1 MRIKFKLALPSVIGL
16 VVTIVLIHNYWEP
29 IQLKKAK
36 AHFTEHTQE
45 LLVATESGIIQQL
58 LERDLG
64 ALYSSMDYIKE
75 TYQNRWLNIKL
86 YNENKKL
93 IYPLFEKKRDATDH
107 EDNILHVV
115 YPLKMGTSELG
126 QFEVDVDWSHE
137 KELIQENLKSIRD
150 MIILTIILILFINT
164 LSQYRII
171 YRPLKKLIEATN
183 KITLGDFNVQLPK
196 VTPDEIGALTNSF
209 SVMSAELTFQKHVV
223 DEHAIVSTTDKNGLI
238 TSVNRKFVDITGY
251 SRKEL
256 IGKTHNMIRTN
267 IYSPTFFKEMWET
280 ITQGKVWR
288 GELCN
293 LNKKG
298 EEYWVSASIVPCLDD
313 HGKPERYIAIRT
325 EITKQKKAEQRLK
338 YLADHDTLT
347 GLPMRRVFQEKL
359 MSALAIARRNHSK
372 AAVLF
377 IDLDGFKNVN
387 DTLGHNIGDILL
399 MKVAERLTQCIR
411 EVDTVARLGG
421 DEFIIVLSDIQN
433 RDDVSAV
440 AQKIIDTMSA
450 SFTISGEVAS
460 IGASVGIA
468 LYPDHEK
475 EPGLLI
481 KKADDMMY
489 AVKRK
494 GKNNFAFY
502 DDVSEVAE
510 DTK

>member
-1 MRIKFKLALPSVIGL
+1 MRIKFKLALPSLIGL
-16 VVTIVLIHNYWEP
+16 VAIVVLIHNYWEP
-29 IQLKKAK
+29 VQLKKAK

-64 ALYSSMDYIKE
+64 ALYSSMDYIGD
-75 TYQNRWLNIKL
+75 TYKHRWLNMTL
-86 YNENKKL
+86 YNENNKL
-93 IYPLFEKKRDATDH
+93 IYPLFQKKIDTA
-107 EDNILHVV
+107 DNEENIIHVV
-115 YPLKMGTSELG
+115 YPLKMGTSDLG
-126 QFEVDVDWSHE
+126 HFEVDVDWSFE
-137 KELIQENLKSIRD
+137 KRIIQENLKDIRN
-150 MIILTIILILFINT
+150 MIILTIIMILFIST
-164 LSQYRII
+164 ISQYRII
-171 YRPLKKLIEATN
+171 YTPLKKLIEATN
-183 KITLGDFNVQLPK
+183 KITRGEFDVRLPK
-196 VTPDEIGALTNSF
+196 ITPDEIGALTNSF
-209 SVMSAELTFQKHVV
+209 SVMSAELAFQKHVV

-256 IGKTHNMIRTN
+256 IGKTHSVIRTN

-298 EEYWVSASIVPCLDD
+298 EEYWVSASIVPYLDE
-313 HGKPERYIAIRT
+313 HGKPERYVAIRT
-325 EITKQKKAEQRLK
+325 EITKQKKAEERLR

-377 IDLDGFKNVN
+377 IDLDGFKNIN

-399 MKVAERLTQCIR
+399 VKVAERLTQCIR

-421 DEFIIVLSDIQN
+421 DEFIIVLNDIQS
-433 RDDVSAV
+433 RDDVSLV
-440 AQKIIDTMSA
+440 AQKIIDAMSSA
-450 SFTISGEVAS
+450 FTISGKVAA
-460 IGASVGIA
+460 IGASVGVA

-475 EPGLLI
+475 EPDMLI

-494 GKNNFAFY
+494 GKNNYAFY
-502 DDVSEVAE
+502 DEV
-510 DTK
+510 KS